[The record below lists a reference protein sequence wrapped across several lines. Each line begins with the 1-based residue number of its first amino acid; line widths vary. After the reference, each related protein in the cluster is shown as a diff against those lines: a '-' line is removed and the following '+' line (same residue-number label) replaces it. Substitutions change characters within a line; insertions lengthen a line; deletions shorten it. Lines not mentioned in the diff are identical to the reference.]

1 MKQLLAILSFLACT
15 LTVQAQTFTQ
25 HLQKTDAGGGSLVIV
40 QSAEIENA
48 VNTKKSS
55 AKERGNRKPAPTGH
69 DSTAVRGHHGDGD
82 SRHDSGTPHY
92 DATHKP
98 ERMMGYRIQIYAG
111 PRGEGQA
118 TARRM
123 EAKCRKALPG
133 LATYVKFIQPR
144 WTCRVGDFQ
153 TRQDAEVFLKKV
165 RDANI
170 SSQVTIVRCEIFKVY

>member
-1 MKQLLAILSFLACT
+1 MKQLFAILLFLACT
-15 LTVQAQTFTQ
+15 MTAQAQTFTQ
-25 HLQKTDAGGGSLVIV
+25 HVRGTDTGGGSLVIV

-48 VNTKKSS
+48 VNTKKSG
-55 AKERGNRKPAPTGH
+55 AKEKNNRKPGPTMR
-69 DSTAVRGHHGDGD
+69 DSSAVRGHDGEGDG
-82 SRHDSGTPHY
+82 RHEVGTPHY
-92 DATHKP
+92 DATHRP

-111 PRGEGQA
+111 PRNEGQA
-118 TARRM
+118 TAKRM